1 MGRCRYRHGV
11 FHLRVIVPSG
21 RTDAV
26 LDVLREQVGVAHV
39 VLLRDVAVEPP
50 GDVVEAAVAREAADD
65 VVAALCRLDVDHVGG
80 ITLEAVDTMLS
91 DAADRAEEAAPG
103 DGADAMVWEEL
114 LAKTGE
120 EAKPSVT
127 FQSFLTLACV
137 LASVG
142 VVTNS
147 PITIVGAMIVGP
159 EFGPLAA
166 IAVGLVR
173 RRPDLLRRAGL
184 ALGIG
189 FPLAMVITAGVTV
202 LAEWAGLFD
211 RDTVLAAHQVE
222 FVYQVGPYSLIV
234 ALLAGAAGML
244 AMTSA
249 KSAALVGVFVS
260 VTTVPA
266 AGYAVVAAVLGEWDR
281 CAGSVAQLVVNMI
294 GIVLAAAGVLLVSR
308 RRVGHD
314 RPLSEG

>member
-1 MGRCRYRHGV
+1 M

-26 LDVLREQVGVAHV
+26 LDVLRREVGAAHV
-39 VLLRDVAVEPP
+39 VQLRGVAMDGD
-50 GDVVEAAVAREAADD
+50 GDVVEAAVAREAADT
-65 VVAALCRLDVDHVGG
+65 VVAELCRLDVDHVGG
-80 ITLEAVDTMLS
+80 ITLEAVDTVLS
-91 DAADRAEEAAPG
+91 DAVDRAERAAPG
-103 DGADAMVWEEL
+103 DGADAVVWEEL

-120 EAKPSVT
+120 EAKPSLT
-127 FQSFLTLACV
+127 FQAFLTLACV

-147 PITIVGAMIVGP
+147 PVTIVGAMIVGP

-166 IAVGLVR
+166 LAVGLVR
-173 RRPDLLRRAGL
+173 WRGDLLRRAGL
-184 ALGIG
+184 ALAIG
-189 FPLAMVITAGVTV
+189 FPVAMLVTAGVTI
-202 LAEWAGLFD
+202 LAGAVGLFD
-211 RDTVLAAHQVE
+211 RSAVLAAHQVD

-281 CAGSVAQLVVNMI
+281 CLGSVVQLVVNMI
-294 GIVLAAAGVLLVSR
+294 GIVLAAAGVLLLRR

-314 RPLSEG
+314 RPLVSG

>member
-1 MGRCRYRHGV
+1 V
-11 FHLRVIVPSG
+11 FHLRVIVPAG

-26 LDVLREQVGVAHV
+26 LDVVRGQVGATHV
-39 VLLRDVAVEPP
+39 VLLRGVAMDGA
-50 GDVVEAAVAREAADD
+50 GDVVEAAVAREAADA
-65 VVAALCRLDVDHVGG
+65 VVAELCRLDIDHVGG
-80 ITLEAVDTMLS
+80 ITLEAVDTVLS
-91 DAADRAEEAAPG
+91 DAVDRAAEAAPG
-103 DGADAMVWEEL
+103 DAADALVWEEL

-120 EAKPSVT
+120 EAKPSLT
-127 FQSFLTLACV
+127 FQAFLTLACV

-147 PITIVGAMIVGP
+147 PVTIVGAMIVGP

-166 IAVGLVR
+166 LAVGLVR
-173 RRPDLLRRAGL
+173 LRGDLLRRAGL
-184 ALGIG
+184 ALAIG
-189 FPLAMVITAGVTV
+189 FPVAMLVTAGVTV
-202 LAEWAGLFD
+202 LAGTVGLFD
-211 RDTVLAAHQVE
+211 RSAVLSAHQVD

-281 CAGSVAQLVVNMI
+281 CLGSVVQLVVNMI
-294 GIVLAAAGVLLVSR
+294 GIVLAAAGVLLLRR
-308 RRVGHD
+308 RRVGED
-314 RPLSEG
+314 RPLTTG

>member
-1 MGRCRYRHGV
+1 V
-11 FHLRVIVPSG
+11 FHLRVIVPTG

-26 LDVLREQVGVAHV
+26 LDVVREQVGAAHV
-39 VLLRDVAVEPP
+39 VLLRGVAMDGA
-50 GDVVEAAVAREAADD
+50 GDVVEAAVAREAADA
-65 VVAALCRLDVDHVGG
+65 VVAELCRLDVDHVGG
-80 ITLEAVDTMLS
+80 ITLEAVDTVLS
-91 DAADRAEEAAPG
+91 DAVDRAEAAAPG
-103 DGADAMVWEEL
+103 DGADAVVWEEL

-120 EAKPSVT
+120 EAKPSLT
-127 FQSFLTLACV
+127 FQAFLTLACV

-147 PITIVGAMIVGP
+147 PVTIVGAMIVGP

-166 IAVGLVR
+166 LAVGLVR
-173 RRPDLLRRAGL
+173 LRVDLLRRAGL
-184 ALGIG
+184 ALAIG
-189 FPLAMVITAGVTV
+189 FPVAMLVTAGVTI
-202 LAEWAGLFD
+202 LAGAVGLFD
-211 RDTVLAAHQVE
+211 RAAVLTAHQVD

-281 CAGSVAQLVVNMI
+281 CLGSVVQLVVNMI
-294 GIVLAAAGVLLVSR
+294 GIVLAAAGVLLLRR

-314 RPLSEG
+314 RPLTVG

>member
-1 MGRCRYRHGV
+1 M
-11 FHLRVIVPSG
+11 
-21 RTDAV
+21 
-26 LDVLREQVGVAHV
+26 LDVVRGQVGATHV
-39 VLLRDVAVEPP
+39 VLLRGVAMDGS
-50 GDVVEAAVAREAADD
+50 GDVVEAAVAREAADA
-65 VVAALCRLDVDHVGG
+65 VVADLCRLDIDHVGG
-80 ITLEAVDTMLS
+80 ITLEAVETVLS
-91 DAADRAEEAAPG
+91 DAVDGAERAAPG

-166 IAVGLVR
+166 LAVGLVR
-173 RRPDLLRRAGL
+173 RRGDLLRRAGL
-184 ALGIG
+184 ALGLG
-189 FPLAMVITAGVTV
+189 FPLAMLVTAGVTV
-202 LAEWAGLFD
+202 LAEAVGLFD
-211 RDTVLAAHQVE
+211 RSAVLSAHQVD

-281 CAGSVAQLVVNMI
+281 CLGSVVQLVVNMI
-294 GIVLAAAGVLLVSR
+294 GIVLAAAGVLLLSK
-308 RRVGHD
+308 RRVGED
-314 RPLSEG
+314 RPLSTG

>member
-1 MGRCRYRHGV
+1 M

-26 LDVLREQVGVAHV
+26 LDVLRREVGAAHV
-39 VLLRDVAVEPP
+39 VELRGVAMDGA
-50 GDVVEAAVAREAADD
+50 GDVVEAAVAREAADA
-65 VVAALCRLDVDHVGG
+65 VVAELCRLDVDHVGG
-80 ITLEAVDTMLS
+80 ITLEAVDTVLS
-91 DAADRAEEAAPG
+91 DAVDRAERAAPG
-103 DGADAMVWEEL
+103 DGADAVVWEEL

-120 EAKPSVT
+120 EAKPSLT
-127 FQSFLTLACV
+127 FQAFLTLACV

-147 PITIVGAMIVGP
+147 PVTIVGAMIVGP

-166 IAVGLVR
+166 LAVGLVR
-173 RRPDLLRRAGL
+173 WRGDLLRRAGL
-184 ALGIG
+184 ALAIG
-189 FPLAMVITAGVTV
+189 FPVAMLVTAGVTV
-202 LAEWAGLFD
+202 LAGAVGLFD
-211 RDTVLAAHQVE
+211 RSAVLSAHQVD

-281 CAGSVAQLVVNMI
+281 CLGSVVQLVVNLI
-294 GIVLAAAGVLLVSR
+294 GIVLAAAGVLLLRR

-314 RPLSEG
+314 RPLVSG

>member
-1 MGRCRYRHGV
+1 M

-26 LDVLREQVGVAHV
+26 LDVLRREVGAAHV
-39 VLLRDVAVEPP
+39 VELRGVAMDGA
-50 GDVVEAAVAREAADD
+50 GDVVEAAVAREAADA
-65 VVAALCRLDVDHVGG
+65 VVAELCRLDVDHVGG
-80 ITLEAVDTMLS
+80 ITLEAVDTVLS
-91 DAADRAEEAAPG
+91 DAVDRAEHAAPG
-103 DGADAMVWEEL
+103 DGADAVVWEEL

-120 EAKPSVT
+120 EAKPSLT
-127 FQSFLTLACV
+127 FQAFLTLACV

-147 PITIVGAMIVGP
+147 PVTIVGAMIVGP

-166 IAVGLVR
+166 LAVGLVR
-173 RRPDLLRRAGL
+173 WRGDLLRRAGL
-184 ALGIG
+184 ALAIG
-189 FPLAMVITAGVTV
+189 FPVAMLVTAGVTV
-202 LAEWAGLFD
+202 LAGAVGLFD
-211 RDTVLAAHQVE
+211 RSAVLSAHQVD

-281 CAGSVAQLVVNMI
+281 CLGSVVQLVVNLI
-294 GIVLAAAGVLLVSR
+294 GIVLAAAGVLLLRR

-314 RPLSEG
+314 RPLVSG

>member
-1 MGRCRYRHGV
+1 
-11 FHLRVIVPSG
+11 VIVPGG
-21 RTDAV
+21 RTESVLAV
-26 LDVLREQVGVAHV
+26 LRAQVGVTHV
-39 VLLRDVAVEPP
+39 VLLRGVEVEQG
-50 GDVVEAAVAREAADD
+50 GDVVEAAVAREAADV
-65 VVAALCRLDVDHVGG
+65 VVAELCRLDVDHVGG
-80 ITLEAVDTMLS
+80 ITLEAVDTVLS
-91 DAADRAEEAAPG
+91 DAVDRAEVAAPG
-103 DGADAMVWEEL
+103 DGADAVVWEEL

-166 IAVGLVR
+166 LAVGLVR
-173 RRPDLLRRAGL
+173 RRGDLLRRAGL

-189 FPLAMVITAGVTV
+189 FPLAMVVTAGVTI
-202 LAEWAGLFD
+202 LAEWAGLFG
-211 RDTVLAAHQVE
+211 RDAVLSAHQVD
-222 FVYQVGPYSLIV
+222 FVYQVGPYSLVV

-281 CAGSVAQLVVNMI
+281 CLGSVVQLVVNMI
-294 GIVLAAAGVLLVSR
+294 GIVLAAAAVLLLSN
-308 RRVGHD
+308 RRVGED
-314 RPLSEG
+314 RPLTTG